1 MWAVGGRPTLPIST
15 DHKCWGAPSF
25 ALLRR
30 VGSKALDQLQRRCP
44 CCCLSFLPVLFACHP
59 VEPALSEVEWGSAV
73 VVACPSFRP
82 QKAKALN
89 QPQRRCPCR
98 CPSFLPHPKIVIS
111 TEAAHA
117 LSERRGGEPPA
128 FRLRLCRCTWIE
140 RGFSSASSREASPI
154 RTKSP
159 NPEGAGAFK
168 PLK

>member
-117 LSERRGGEPPA
+117 LCERRGGEPPHFA
-128 FRLRLCRCTWIE
+128 FAVAP
-140 RGFSSASSREASPI
+140 GSSEASAP
-154 RTKSP
+154 RL
-159 NPEGAGAFK
+159 AAK
-168 PLK
+168 PLPFARKARTRREQEPSSP